1 MLSQAAT
8 LLRGVAERIPVAE
21 LSLLSGKVRLGEP
34 LASRT
39 TFGVGGEA
47 ACLFTPESALALKR
61 AIELSHAHSLPY
73 VLLGAGSNL
82 LVSDEGYSSLVI
94 STRRLRGVSLS
105 ASAVRAFAG
114 EPLAA
119 LVNLVD
125 LTGNRSLNFLAGIP
139 GSLGGAIAMNAGIPS
154 RAIGDVVEE
163 VGVLTPAGAFQI
175 LSREDCQFGYRTS
188 AILEHGL
195 TVVWARVR
203 LTDESFDK
211 DVLLAHRRAT
221 QPMHARSAGCVFRNP
236 PSLSAG
242 QLIDA
247 AGLKGVSVG
256 MAKVSEQHAN
266 FIVNLGGAS
275 SAEIRK
281 LIDIVRQKVYKSFR
295 IWLELEIRV
304 IEG

>member
-1 MLSQAAT
+1 MLPEAAT
-8 LLRGVAERIPVAE
+8 LLHGVSERTLVEE
-21 LSLLSGKVRLGEP
+21 LTALSGKVRLHEP
-34 LASRT
+34 LASHT
-39 TFGVGGEA
+39 TFGVGGQA
-47 ACLFTPESALALKR
+47 ACLFTPESTLALTR
-61 AIELSHAHSLPY
+61 AIELAHSHDMPY
-73 VLLGAGSNL
+73 IILGGGSNL
-82 LVSDEGYSSLVI
+82 LVADEGYTGLVI
-94 STRRLRGVSLS
+94 STRRLRGISLS
-105 ASAVRAFAG
+105 AAALRAFAG
-114 EPLAA
+114 EPLPA

-139 GSLGGAIAMNAGIPS
+139 GSLGGAVAMNAGIPARS
-154 RAIGDVVEE
+154 IGDLVEE
-163 VGVLTPAGAFQI
+163 VGVLSPDGTFRA
-175 LSREDCQFGYRTS
+175 LSREECRFGYRTS
-188 AILEHGL
+188 AILERGL
-195 TVVWARVR
+195 VVVWAR
-203 LTDESFDK
+203 LQLDGESFDK
-211 DVLLAHRRAT
+211 EELLARRKAT
-221 QPMHARSAGCVFRNP
+221 QPLHARSAGCVFRNP

-266 FIVNLGGAS
+266 FILNLGGAS